1 MAGLGKTTADL
12 TRYRRQF
19 ESFLA
24 AAGKQGRAGQDFAPA
39 SARLREQTNFGAN
52 PGDLRMLTYVP
63 DRLPAGAPL
72 VVVLHGC
79 TQTAESY
86 NVGTGWSVLAER
98 HGFALLLPEQRPS
111 NNQHNCFNW
120 FLPGDTRR
128 ESGEAKSI
136 RTMIERIVGDAD
148 LDGSRI
154 FVTGLS
160 AGGAMAS
167 VMLATYPEVF
177 AGGAI
182 VAGLPYGT
190 ANNVQQALEAM
201 YRGRTRPPR
210 EWGYLVR
217 RASRHDGPWPKVS
230 IWHGAADR
238 TVLPANAGEILKQW
252 TDLQGL
258 PLYPSEA
265 GVRCGHQYRVW
276 RGADGE
282 PVIESWTIA
291 GMAHGVPIGTVDAE
305 GACGIAG
312 PFILDVGVSSSHHI
326 ARFWELM
333 ETPAQ
338 DQLAPV
344 GRSPGSAP
352 ATRGLRAVSTADP
365 TRIPPHAAPG
375 TGAMDL
381 PGVLDRALRA
391 AGLVKR

>member
-1 MAGLGKTTADL
+1 MPGLRKTAADL
-12 TRYRRQF
+12 VRYRRQF
-19 ESFLA
+19 ESFLTA
-24 AAGKQGRAGQDFAPA
+24 AAKQTSAQRPAPA
-39 SARLREQTNFGAN
+39 SPMLREITHFGAN
-52 PGDLRMLTYVP
+52 PGDLRMLTYLP
-63 DRLPAGAPL
+63 DGLRPGAPL

-86 NVGTGWSVLAER
+86 NLGAGWSVLAER
-98 HGFALLLPEQRPS
+98 YGFALLLPEQRPA

-128 ESGEAKSI
+128 GSGEARSI

-177 AGGAI
+177 AAGAI

-201 YRGRTRPPR
+201 YRGRTRPSR

-217 RASRHDGPWPKVS
+217 RASRHNGPWPKVS
-230 IWHGAADR
+230 VWHGAADR
-238 TVLPANAGEILKQW
+238 TVLPVNAGEIVKQW
-252 TDLQGL
+252 TDLHGL

-265 GVRCGHQYRVW
+265 GLRSGHQYRLW
-276 RGADGE
+276 RDAAGD

-291 GMAHGVPIGTVDAE
+291 DMAHGVPIATGKAE
-305 GACGIAG
+305 GACGVAG
-312 PFILDVGVSSSHHI
+312 PFILDVGISSSSHI
-326 ARFWELM
+326 VRFWGLTEPQAG
-333 ETPAQ
+333 ERP
-338 DQLAPV
+338 APV
-344 GRSPGSAP
+344 RRAP
-352 ATRGLRAVSTADP
+352 VDFPAAHRLRAVSTPEQTGLRPD
-365 TRIPPHAAPG
+365 IVPG
-375 TGAMDL
+375 SRSSDL

-391 AGLVKR
+391 AGLLKR